1 MNNDL
6 NIDVKTLNPFRRF
19 IYTIGALPSSY
30 LISMTY
36 EEQLVWFCNY
46 LEKTVIPTINNN
58 GLAVEE
64 LQAKYIE
71 LKSYVNNY
79 FENLDVQEE
88 INNKLDDM
96 AESGELADIIAQYLS
111 LAGLL
116 VYNTVDDLKGADN
129 VAIGSICKTLGFNS
143 ANDGGASYYK
153 IREVLNSDTVDE
165 KAIISITGSET
176 LIAEFMSLNKK
187 VNPFQFGAYGDGTH
201 DDTSV
206 LQYTLNYANTN
217 KLEVYIP
224 TPSSYFK
231 ITSGLTVGTNV
242 AGIIAEKYDYNGI
255 IRPTGSSYTVLTIN
269 ADVGF
274 YMKNV
279 SIGNTESV
287 DVNGILFSG
296 DVGLNNFEHIRVYN
310 LNGYGFKINNMW
322 DSVLTDISIEKC
334 GNSSEYAFSMNCVN
348 DDTTNMTLINRL
360 QVEQAD
366 TKAIYIDPG
375 CLSCTFNDI
384 HSERASVTAG
394 TYCWYLGGS
403 SCSYNGVRLQAEDLE
418 TATICSYIN
427 SANNEYNTIR
437 VEEYIKTIYEC
448 GSGSNGLINA
458 GQFDY
463 LEEKTDQTGLVEFN
477 NCMINDI
484 TLKTR
489 THLNDCKITTVT
501 VDWTSAS
508 DFPSMY
514 NCTIGTLTR
523 SNNDARYWCENCK
536 IASMYTDSVRD
547 MYLVNCIVT
556 AIRENKISYSAGT
569 FINTTFNTTTNIDY
583 AEVYFINCKIN
594 GNTDLL
600 YGTQPYSFINTKVSG
615 TVGASFGA
623 VPTTSPAKG
632 TRTDNMIP
640 SSGQPSG
647 WVYSGSAWLSLGN
660 LS

>member
-1 MNNDL
+1 MNDEL